1 METLNEISE
10 IYAKYPWICNTVIVA
25 LITLTS
31 ALIIEKRKRTNALK
45 DNKRLTKETEEVK
58 SDFAKQLEELKRDH
72 QLDLQKRK
80 YLYESKTKVY
90 SNFFLKV
97 DNMNTEI
104 NVKSAEKIQ
113 VFISEYTRNLMRCS
127 TEKERI
133 KATVTYQKRTQTLMM
148 DASQALIQLKHE
160 TNEIRLHASDDVIE
174 YLNLLETGY
183 SKLIDESNQLLSMFP
198 QLILSNSQELINTI
212 QAPLLQ
218 QAALVEAVKAELI
231 NQMRIELKQI

>member
-10 IYAKYPWICNTVIVA
+10 IYSKYPWICNIIIVG

-31 ALIIEKRKRTNALK
+31 ALIIERKKRGNTLK
-45 DNKRLTKETEEVK
+45 DNKRLIKETEEVK
-58 SDFAKQLEELKRDH
+58 SYFSKQLEELKRDH

-104 NVKSAEKIQ
+104 NIKSAEKMQ
-113 VFISEYTRNLMRCS
+113 VFISEYTKNLMRCS
-127 TEKERI
+127 SEKERV
-133 KATVTYQKRTQTLMM
+133 KATVIYQKKTQTLMM

-174 YLNLLETGY
+174 YLNFLEMGY
-183 SKLIDESNQLLSMFP
+183 SKLIEVSNQLLSMLP
-198 QLILSNSQELINTI
+198 KLVLSNSDLINTM
-212 QAPLLQ
+212 QAPLFQ
-218 QAALVEAVKAELI
+218 QAALVETVKSELI
-231 NQMRIELKQI
+231 NQMRLELKQI

>member
-1 METLNEISE
+1 MFENLNISPE
-10 IYAKYPWICNTVIVA
+10 
-25 LITLTS
+25 LIRGLSTGVGGAFVSGL
-31 ALIIEKRKRTNALK
+31 AIHFIERSKHRRLK
-45 DNKRLTKETEEVK
+45 MDNKRLVQEAEKIK
-58 SDFAKQLEELKRDH
+58 SDFSKELEELKIDH

-97 DNMNTEI
+97 DNMNAEI
-104 NVKSAEKIQ
+104 NIKSAEKMQ
-113 VFISEYTRNLMRCS
+113 VFTSEYTRNLMKCS

-133 KATVTYQKRTQTLMM
+133 KATVTFQKRTQTLMM

-183 SKLIDESNQLLSMFP
+183 SQLIDLSNKLLSMFP
-198 QLILSNSQELINTI
+198 QLVLSNSQDLINTM

-218 QAALVEAVKAELI
+218 QANLVETIKSELI